1 MVALIDA
8 IVATHSWDALTIDHH
23 EYATGILLNS
33 AELKMSIILLK
44 WKHFSTCQHVC
55 CFYLITDF
63 FHVNAAIF
71 KLYLD
76 FKKLKLICPQITLV
90 HSFLKSNQCIEFLY
104 WKKCSLH
111 VSWSLICVKSNYK
124 QFLITSL
131 PNPF

>member
-1 MVALIDA
+1 MPSLLLIPEMHWRL
-8 IVATHSWDALTIDHH
+8 IIMSMQLESCW
-23 EYATGILLNS
+23 ILQN
-33 AELKMSIILLK
+33 LK
-44 WKHFSTCQHVC
+44 WAL
-55 CFYLITDF
+55 FYYSESILVPISMFVFTWLQIF
-63 FHVNAAIF
+63 FHVNSAIF

-76 FKKLKLICPQITLV
+76 FKKLKLICSQITLV